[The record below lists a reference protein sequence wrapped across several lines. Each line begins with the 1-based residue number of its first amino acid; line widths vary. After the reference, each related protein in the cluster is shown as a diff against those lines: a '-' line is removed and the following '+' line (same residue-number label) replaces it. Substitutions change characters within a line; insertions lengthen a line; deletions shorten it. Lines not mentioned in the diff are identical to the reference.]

1 MHLTVHLN
9 VHTRTN
15 TCKDKPRHDGISHF
29 LSSHCNILELCTI
42 THTHMFTHTHTH
54 THTHTNTY
62 AHTHTLTLTHALEHR
77 NSSAYE
83 VLRHYVGQLLEA
95 KKRVPDAPPPPVTTP
110 MVRWMRA
117 GGGVAHRRV
126 ICMCVTCRVGQ
137 NRILICTVYD
147 RLLGDFL
154 PIVSY
159 VHHVY
164 NSYMLCIFLFMVL
177 ANPSDV

>member
-1 MHLTVHLN
+1 
-9 VHTRTN
+9 
-15 TCKDKPRHDGISHF
+15 
-29 LSSHCNILELCTI
+29 
-42 THTHMFTHTHTH
+42 
-54 THTHTNTY
+54 
-62 AHTHTLTLTHALEHR
+62 
-77 NSSAYE
+77 
-83 VLRHYVGQLLEA
+83 
-95 KKRVPDAPPPPVTTP
+95 